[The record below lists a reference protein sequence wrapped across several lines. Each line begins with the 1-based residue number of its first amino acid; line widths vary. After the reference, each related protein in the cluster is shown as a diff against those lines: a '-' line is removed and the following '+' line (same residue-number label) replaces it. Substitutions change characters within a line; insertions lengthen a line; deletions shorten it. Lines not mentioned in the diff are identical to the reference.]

1 MNAVATEVELQ
12 DRHGG
17 QSMSFD
23 EAVPVFLDYL
33 KSYRGYSPLTVA
45 AYETDLRMF
54 RQFLEEKLGFVPGL
68 DDITRQMVI
77 QFGVRLKDAA
87 ALTVRRKYACLSSF
101 FGFLQD
107 MGYARNNPVRRM
119 PLPKVAQTVPVCLT
133 PQQAQRLVEVADRP
147 WTKALVILLLST
159 GIRRSEAVGITL
171 DDLDLNNGQLLVRG
185 KGSKERVVPLNE
197 AAIEA
202 IREYLEQRPA
212 TSAGHLFV
220 SREGESL
227 ASRAVNRILAR
238 LIKKAELDGYGI
250 TPHKLRHTFATHL
263 IRNGVDVRT
272 VQELLGH
279 SDLETTAKYLHSDTR
294 TKHAAITK
302 IAGLLG
308 PSPAPA
314 CPILNDA

>member
-1 MNAVATEVELQ
+1 MKTITVPVRPMEDEERCTT
-12 DRHGG
+12 
-17 QSMSFD
+17 FD
-23 EAVPVFLDYL
+23 AAVPMFVDYL
-33 KSYRGYSPLTVA
+33 RSYRAYSDLTIS
-45 AYETDLRMF
+45 AYACDLRMF
-54 RQFLEEKLGFVPGL
+54 RDFITARLGRTPGL
-68 DDITRQMVI
+68 DEVTREMVV
-77 QFGVRLKDAA
+77 QFGVHMRGAA
-87 ALTVRRKYACLSSF
+87 PLTVRRKYAALSSF
-101 FGFLQD
+101 YCFLQD

-147 WTKALVILLLST
+147 WTKALVMLLLST

-171 DDLDLNNGQLLVRG
+171 DDLDLNNGQMLVRG

-197 AAIEA
+197 AAVEA
-202 IREYLEQRPA
+202 IRGYLAQRPA

-220 SREGESL
+220 SREGQPL
-227 ASRAVNRILAR
+227 ASRAVNRILSR
-238 LIKKAELDGYGI
+238 LIRKAGLDGYGI

-294 TKHAAITK
+294 TKHAAVLK
-302 IAGLLG
+302 LSGLLG
-308 PSPAPA
+308 SSPTQPA
-314 CPILNDA
+314 